1 MTRIGLCR
9 AGIAALTLLTST
21 TAYAGSGHQWGDYLW
36 QTNEDKLRLDI
47 AYRFANTSAW
57 LSYYQGA
64 LVKWEQNSRSPL
76 DLTDRGQDSG
86 TDPAICAPKPGMV
99 LVCAAAYGQ
108 SGWVGIAEIE
118 LNGIYITQA
127 TAKFNDTYYA
137 TPQYNNDGQR
147 QFVACHEIGHTF
159 GLGHLDTSFYNRN
172 KGSCMDYTAD
182 PDGPPDNR
190 SPGTVDW
197 DVLNSTTMY
206 GDLVIGKGKG
216 GGGKPPK
223 NLDPFEFRTVGSSS
237 GGSAVVQSRG
247 ERGPWGLAV
256 GYDSEG
262 RPNEFLLD
270 RGNGRSK
277 RTFVDWVP
285 GHRPNFDN

>member
-1 MTRIGLCR
+1 MRSIGLFR

-36 QTNEDKLRLDI
+36 QTADAPLKLNV
-47 AYRFANTSAW
+47 AYRFANNAW
-57 LSYYQGA
+57 VPYYEAA
-64 LVKWEQNSRSPL
+64 LVKWEQNDRSPL
-76 DLTDRGQDSG
+76 DLTNRGQDSA
-86 TDPAICAPKPGMV
+86 TDPAICTAKPGMV

-108 SGWVGIAEIE
+108 TGWVGIAEIE
-118 LNGIYITQA
+118 INGIYITEA

-159 GLGHLDTSFYNRN
+159 ALGHLDTSFYNRN

-190 SPGTVDW
+190 NPGTVDW

-223 NLDPFEFRTVGSSS
+223 NLDPFEFRAVGAAAPAAP
-237 GGSAVVQSRG
+237 GGA
-247 ERGPWGLAV
+247 RGPWGVAV
-256 GYDSEG
+256 GYDADG
-262 RPNEFLLD
+262 RPNEFVLD
-270 RGNGRSK
+270 RGNGRYK
-277 RTFVDWVP
+277 RTFVDWIP
-285 GHRPNFDN
+285 GHRPNLSN